1 MHKILIGITGSISA
15 YKALEVIRVFKK
27 KGTDCICCLTKDA
40 QHFVTPLSVT
50 TLSNNEVIT
59 DLFTPRKSP
68 IHIDLQDVDLILVA
82 PATYNIINKV
92 SCGIADDAL
101 TTIISAKKAPCIFAP
116 SMNKEM
122 WKNPILQENIKKLKS
137 LGYYFIEPEK
147 GALANLEIGKGRLPL
162 PEKIVEFCEKI
173 LDSSR
178 ASPTCKRNFIGK
190 KFLVTAGRT
199 EEDID
204 PIRYISNRSSGKMGY
219 ALAEAAQTRGA
230 ETTLIS
236 GVVSE
241 ILTFSGN
248 LIRVKTAKEMKNEVL
263 KRVHKFN
270 VLIMSA
276 AVADYTPLSP
286 SLSKVKKRD
295 KEFNLSLKQTD
306 DILKAVRQKEKKL
319 FIIGFSLDTE
329 NIVENAKK
337 KLEDRCLDII
347 IANDISTIGAAKCKL
362 ILIDKKGNIEKFPL
376 VSKYEAAERIVDKI
390 SLRFKMQSAK

>member
-1 MHKILIGITGSISA
+1 MHRILIGITGSISA

-27 KGTDCICCLTKDA
+27 KGTNCICCLTKDA

-50 TLSNNEVIT
+50 TLSNNEVIA
-59 DLFTPRKSP
+59 DLFTPRKTP
-68 IHIDLQDVDLILVA
+68 IHIELQDIDLILIV

-101 TTIISAKKAPCIFAP
+101 TTIISARKAPCVFAP
-116 SMNKEM
+116 SMNKDM

-137 LGYYFIEPEK
+137 LGYYFIDPEK

-162 PEKIVEFCEKI
+162 PEKIVGFCEKI
-173 LDSSR
+173 LNSSR

-230 ETTLIS
+230 EATLIS

-241 ILTFSGN
+241 TLTFAGN

-286 SLSKVKKRD
+286 SSSKIKKAGQD
-295 KEFNLSLKQTD
+295 FSLALKPTT
-306 DILKAVRQKEKKL
+306 DILKEVRHENPHL

-329 NIVENAKK
+329 NLMENAKK
-337 KLEDRCLDII
+337 KLKDKKLDLI
-347 IANDISTIGAAKCKL
+347 IANDISTPGADECKL

-376 VSKYEAAERIVDKI
+376 VSKYEAAERVMKR
-390 SLRFKMQSAK
+390 LVGV

>member
-27 KGTDCICCLTKDA
+27 KGTDCTGCLTKDA

-50 TLSNNEVIT
+50 TLSNNEVIA
-59 DLFTPRKSP
+59 DLFTPRKTP
-68 IHIDLQDVDLILVA
+68 IHIDLQDVDLILVV

-101 TTIISAKKAPCIFAP
+101 TTIISARKAPCVFAP

-137 LGYYFIEPEK
+137 IGYYFIEPEK

-162 PEKIVEFCEKI
+162 PEKIVGFCEKI
-173 LDSSR
+173 LVSSKDL
-178 ASPTCKRNFIGK
+178 AGKRVLI
-190 KFLVTAGRT
+190 TAGRT

-204 PIRYISNRSSGKMGY
+204 PVRYISNRSSGKMGY

-230 ETTLIS
+230 EATLIS
-236 GVVSE
+236 GIVSDT
-241 ILTFSGN
+241 LTFSGN

-263 KRVHKFN
+263 KRVKN
-270 VLIMSA
+270 VDILIMSA

-286 SLSKVKKRD
+286 SISKVKKVGQG
-295 KEFNLSLKQTD
+295 FSLALRQTD

-319 FIIGFSLDTE
+319 FIVGFALDTE
-329 NIVENAKK
+329 NLIENAKK
-337 KLEDRCLDII
+337 KLKDKKLDLI
-347 IANDISTIGAAKCKL
+347 IANDISTPGADECKL

-376 VSKYEAAERIVDKI
+376 VSKHEAAERVMNR
-390 SLRFKMQSAK
+390 LVGV